1 MTEAEELRAK
11 NKAMRKF
18 LIQETESNKQLQAEL
33 DSLRA
38 ESQDHKDQIDQLQ
51 LLNTRLVKRVEALQG
66 Q

>member
-1 MTEAEELRAK
+1 MSEVDELRAK

-38 ESQDHKDQIDQLQ
+38 ESQDH
-51 LLNTRLVKRVEALQG
+51 
-66 Q
+66 